1 MGGVTL
7 VTAGSGRTL
16 DADDLGLAEELA
28 RRIMVAVEHAQLYH
42 DALQATRA
50 RDEILGVVAHDLR
63 NPLSTIRMAAQ
74 LMADD
79 VAPAHRKPMDMM
91 LRTTE
96 RMNQLI
102 QDLLEVTRMESG
114 KLALDLSTE
123 SPGAVLRE
131 ASAMMAPLAAA
142 RSITFE
148 AQIADDL
155 PRIPLDSSRVLQVIS
170 NWWATPSSSRPRGG
184 ASRSAP
190 SSSPASCASPWPTP
204 APASPRTRSPAS
216 SGASGR
222 RARRTAAASAW
233 ASPSRAASWRPTA
246 GASGWR
252 ASKGEGATVLLHP
265 PGEPGAVNRAS
276 HRGGEGTA
284 RTAGEFLCVL

>member
-148 AQIADDL
+148 AQIADAL

-170 NWWATPSSSRPRGG
+170 NLVGNAVKF
-184 ASRSAP
+184 
-190 SSSPASCASPWPTP
+190 TP
-204 APASPRTRSPAS
+204 AGGRITLGAQLLADELRISVADTGPGIPADQIPRVF
-216 SGASGR
+216 GR
-222 RARRTAAASAW
+222 FWQAGKTDRRGIGLGLSIARGIVEAHGGRIWVESVE
-233 ASPSRAASWRPTA
+233 
-246 GASGWR
+246 
-252 ASKGEGATVLLHP
+252 GEGATFLFTLPV
-265 PGEPGAVNRAS
+265 
-276 HRGGEGTA
+276 RG
-284 RTAGEFLCVL
+284 V